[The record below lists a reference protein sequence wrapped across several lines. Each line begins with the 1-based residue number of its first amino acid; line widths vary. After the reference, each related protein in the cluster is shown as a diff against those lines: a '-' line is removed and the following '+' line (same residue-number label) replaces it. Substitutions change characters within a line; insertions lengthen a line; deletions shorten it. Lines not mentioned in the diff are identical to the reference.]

1 MKELFITTK
10 ITIKE
15 SMRKLTKTGER
26 CLLVVDNN
34 FLLGTL
40 TDGDLRKAILSGKS
54 PQSSIIDIFNSN
66 PFSLVKGQYSLEQAK
81 GIFIENKL
89 SIIPILSES
98 GKVVDV
104 ETWGNI
110 FSEDYKLEKNKNN
123 IPVVIMAGGTGSRLK
138 PVTNIL
144 PKPLLP
150 INDVP
155 IVNHII
161 DKFYALGFMDFYLS
175 VNYKSGI
182 IKAYFDELEH
192 DYSISFI
199 EEDKPLGTA
208 GSLSDLVD
216 KIDEPFFVTNCDIII
231 DADYLE
237 LYEFHIKNNYDIT
250 LVASSKEFTV
260 PYGVC
265 VLDEKKGGLS
275 HIHEKP
281 KYDFLVN
288 TGLYILSQDIL
299 KIIPTDHFYHITDLI
314 SDAQKLGKKI
324 GVYPVSEES
333 WIDIGQWEE
342 YKQAIEKIGI

>member
-1 MKELFITTK
+1 MKDLLVTIDL
-10 ITIKE
+10 TIKQ
-15 SMRKLTKTGER
+15 SMRKLTKTGEK
-26 CLLVVDNN
+26 CLVVVDQEV
-34 FLLGTL
+34 LLGTL

-54 PQSSIIDIFNSN
+54 PQSSIVGVFNDN
-66 PFSLVKGQYSLEQAK
+66 PFTLVDGLYTVDKAK
-81 GIFIENKL
+81 EIFIENKL
-89 SIIPILSES
+89 SIIPIVDKNN
-98 GKVVDV
+98 KVVRI
-104 ETWGNI
+104 ETWGDI
-110 FSEDYKLEKNKNN
+110 FSDDYKLEKNLNS

-144 PKPLLP
+144 PKALLP

-155 IVNHII
+155 IVIHII
-161 DKFYALGFMDFYLS
+161 NKYYELGFMDFHLS

-182 IKAYFDELEH
+182 IKAYFEELGH

-199 EEDKPLGTA
+199 EEEKPLGTA
-208 GSLSDLVD
+208 GSLSDLVN
-216 KIDEPFFVTNCDIII
+216 KLTKPFFVTNCDIII

-237 LYEFHIKNNYDIT
+237 LYDFHLKNNYDIT

-265 VLDEKKGGLS
+265 ILNKPNGGLS

-281 KYDFLVN
+281 SYDFLVN
-288 TGLYILSQDIL
+288 TGLYVLNQEVL
-299 KIIPTDHFYHITDLI
+299 EIIPKNKFYHITDLI

-342 YKQAIEKIGI
+342 YKHAIEKIGI